1 MAAQTPTQPE
11 QERRS
16 MKVQEVK
23 EKIRLQEWA
32 TQIKAR
38 EESGLTV
45 KQWCAKNGPSP
56 KTYYNRQKR
65 VREELLES
73 MAPGNALELSGIVNT
88 GISGVLAQARFA
100 DNAGEQLSAPVFA
113 ALPMPQ
119 NKGAAVTVWIGGHA
133 VDVQNGA
140 DDAVVEQVLKVV
152 SRL

>member
-1 MAAQTPTQPE
+1 
-11 QERRS
+11 

-23 EKIRLQEWA
+23 KKIRLQEWA
-32 TQIKAR
+32 AQIKAR

-45 KQWCAKNGPSP
+45 KQWCAKNGPSL

-73 MAPGNALELSGIVNT
+73 MAPGNALQLSGIVNT
-88 GISGVLAQARFA
+88 GISSALAQARFS
-100 DNAGEQLSAPVFA
+100 DNGGAQMPAPVFA

-133 VDVQNGA
+133 VDIQNGA
-140 DDAVVEQVLKVV
+140 DEAVVEQVLKVV
-152 SRL
+152 ARL

>member
-1 MAAQTPTQPE
+1 
-11 QERRS
+11 
-16 MKVQEVK
+16 MKIQEVK

-32 TQIKAR
+32 AQIKAR

-45 KQWCAKNGPSP
+45 KQWCAKNGPSI

-73 MAPGNALELSGIVNT
+73 MTSGNALQLSGIVNT
-88 GISGVLAQARFA
+88 GVSGVRTQARFSE
-100 DNAGEQLSAPVFA
+100 NGEEHISMPVFA

-119 NKGAAVTVWIGGHA
+119 NKVAAVTVWIGGHA
-133 VDVQNGA
+133 VDIQNGA
-140 DDAVVEQVLKVV
+140 DEAVVEQVLKVV